1 MLQLG
6 FPWILELG
14 FRLFCLPNRLSKTK
28 EKKVDAINPQ
38 LSERR
43 RRGPSSLVKFCYILS
58 KNKKEN
64 WQKCNCKKHFLQQGN
79 WKVCFCLCKKTIWH
93 ALAIF
98 MQNHANFVH
107 WREEKFM
114 SIFFWYFVHRGSR
127 KNKLGKVK
135 NFQV

>member
-64 WQKCNCKKHFLQQGN
+64 WQKFLSCSTFSPFCIYLDFPTPTMGTLDKK
-79 WKVCFCLCKKTIWH
+79 I
-93 ALAIF
+93 AI
-98 MQNHANFVH
+98 
-107 WREEKFM
+107 
-114 SIFFWYFVHRGSR
+114 
-127 KNKLGKVK
+127 
-135 NFQV
+135 

>member
-6 FPWILELG
+6 FTWILEIG

-64 WQKCNCKKHFLQQGN
+64 CRAQPDITSGPEVRQILKCPNSGLP
-79 WKVCFCLCKKTIWH
+79 V
-93 ALAIF
+93 
-98 MQNHANFVH
+98 
-107 WREEKFM
+107 
-114 SIFFWYFVHRGSR
+114 FFIPGLRT
-127 KNKLGKVK
+127 L
-135 NFQV
+135 

>member
-6 FPWILELG
+6 FTWILELG
-14 FRLFCLPNRLSKTK
+14 FRLYCLPNRLSKTK

-64 WQKCNCKKHFLQQGN
+64 WQKFLSCSTFSPFCIYLDFPTTPPWEHLIKKLQFKRKIFCSQYGLSFLQILIN
-79 WKVCFCLCKKTIWH
+79 LNHWKNETSC
-93 ALAIF
+93 
-98 MQNHANFVH
+98 N
-107 WREEKFM
+107 
-114 SIFFWYFVHRGSR
+114 
-127 KNKLGKVK
+127 
-135 NFQV
+135 